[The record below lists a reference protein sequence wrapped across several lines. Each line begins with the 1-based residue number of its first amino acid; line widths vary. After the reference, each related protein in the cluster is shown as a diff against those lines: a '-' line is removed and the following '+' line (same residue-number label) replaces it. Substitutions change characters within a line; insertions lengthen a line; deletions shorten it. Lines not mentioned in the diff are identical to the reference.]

1 MIWVPRLP
9 TYLPSFLDQ
18 KGGEAHQRG
27 TSHKFIGNRL
37 SVYGARILFTRVG
50 ESILQAD

>member
-1 MIWVPRLP
+1 MHATKNPQLDHLDFYGGASERHLTQV
-9 TYLPSFLDQ
+9 YQKSF
-18 KGGEAHQRG
+18 
-27 TSHKFIGNRL
+27 L